1 MEWLK
6 NHSILKFTYD
16 ILFLERGFFMNLSTW
31 QQAYCQLR
39 NTIIEGQ
46 YDHLNPAQK
55 EAVLHAQ
62 GPCLVLAGAGSGKT
76 TMLVNRIGHTIRFG
90 SAYGS
95 NVLPTGITE
104 TDYHRVKE
112 WQQNNLDSG
121 EPMPLEIS
129 RLLED
134 QSVDPSSILAITFTN
149 KAAREMKERV
159 NHLLKGQYTPM
170 WISTFH
176 AACARMLRR
185 DIHRLGYGTNFVIY
199 DAQDQQVLLKEC
211 LKQLNLSDKKYS
223 PRAVGGWIGKMKD
236 SMIDVN
242 ESKKQNEKDI
252 YARNLANIYELYE
265 KKLHQNNALDF
276 DDLILKSLQL
286 FKEAPEVLEYYQEK
300 FQYVLVD
307 EFQDTNKPQYQW
319 VKALAE
325 KHRNLCVVGDDD
337 QSIYGWRGADIENIL
352 GFEKDFK
359 DTRIIKL
366 EQNYRST
373 ETILKAANSVVGNNR
388 YRKSKNLFTEG
399 STGDKIYYCR
409 CGNEYAEADFVAQ
422 SMQNLHQEGYPYS
435 DFAVLYRTHAQSR
448 VLEEAMMKTGIPYR
462 IYGGT
467 RFYDRKEIKDIL
479 AYLKVIENPK
489 DDLSL
494 KRILNTP
501 RRGIGDKTIGT
512 LEILASDQELSLW
525 HMLTETDQWHHRLTS
540 RASNSLTKFIEQLR
554 LWVDKKTAYSVTEL
568 VEEIYTAT
576 RYVQLLKDDGSIEA
590 QGRVENLMEFLSLTR
605 EFDQTVEEETLEDF
619 LAGTA
624 LEAAVDS
631 LEEAEE
637 SGVLLMT
644 LHSSKGLEFPVV
656 FMPGLEEN
664 VFPSNMSLQEGNEEE
679 ERRLCYV
686 GITRAKE
693 KLYLSNAVSRTLYGF
708 TGYNKA
714 SRFMEE
720 IPRDC
725 LEELGKE
732 QKSKEAPSEAFQKK
746 QQKQRWQRKEMKP
759 MTVTAGPQ
767 HVGEN
772 REVKSGQKVTHPVFG
787 SGTIVSKANEL
798 VTIAF
803 PGGGLKKINLDYV
816 KLTIEE

>member
-1 MEWLK
+1 
-6 NHSILKFTYD
+6 
-16 ILFLERGFFMNLSTW
+16 MNSLSW
-31 QQAYCQLR
+31 QQQYCQLR
-39 NTIIEGQ
+39 DTIIEGQ

-55 EAVLHAQ
+55 EAVLHTE

-90 SAYGS
+90 PAYGS
-95 NVLPTGITE
+95 DDVPEGMTE
-104 TDYHRVKE
+104 ADYASFKQWHEENSDLNTPV
-112 WQQNNLDSG
+112 
-121 EPMPLEIS
+121 PLAIS
-129 RLLED
+129 RLLEH
-134 QSVDPSSILAITFTN
+134 QSVDPGDVLAITFTN

-159 NHLLKGQYTPM
+159 NQLLRGQDGRM

-211 LKQLNLSDKKYS
+211 LKQLNLNDKKYS
-223 PRAVGGWIGKMKD
+223 PRAVSGWIGKMKD
-236 SMIDVN
+236 SMISVK
-242 ESKKQNEKDI
+242 ECKKQNEKDF
-252 YARNLANIYELYE
+252 YARHLANLYELYE
-265 KKLHQNNALDF
+265 KKLYQNNALDF
-276 DDLILKSLQL
+276 DDLILKTLQL
-286 FKEAPEVLEYYQEK
+286 FKEAPEVLRYYQERFK
-300 FQYVLVD
+300 YVLVD
-307 EFQDTNKPQYQW
+307 EFQDTNKPQYIW
-319 VKALAE
+319 VKALAV

-359 DTRIIKL
+359 DTRTIKL

-373 ETILKAANSVVGNNR
+373 ETILKAANLVVANNR
-388 YRKSKNLFTEG
+388 YRKAKKLFTEG
-399 STGDKIYYCR
+399 IKGEKLQYCR
-409 CGNEYAEADFVAQ
+409 CGNEYAEADFVVQ
-422 SMQNLHQEGYPYS
+422 SMQSLHEEGHPYS

-489 DDLSL
+489 DELSL

-501 RRGIGDKTIGT
+501 RRGIGDKTVET
-512 LEILASDQELSLW
+512 LEILASDQGLSLW
-525 HMLTETDQWHHRLTS
+525 QMLTETDQWRHRISS
-540 RASNSLTKFIEQLR
+540 RAANSLAKFIGMTGN
-554 LWVDKKTAYSVTEL
+554 WVKKKKEYAVTEL
-568 VEEIYTAT
+568 VEEIYAT
-576 RYVQLLKDDGSIEA
+576 TGYLQLLKDDGSVEA
-590 QGRVENLMEFLSLTR
+590 QGRLENLMEFLSLTR
-605 EFDQTVEEETLEDF
+605 EFDQTAEEETLEDF

-631 LEEAEE
+631 MEEEE
-637 SGVLLMT
+637 DSSALLMT
-644 LHSSKGLEFPVV
+644 LHSAKGLEFPVV

-664 VFPSNMSLQEGNEEE
+664 IFPSSMSLQEGNEEE

-693 KLYLSNAVSRTLYGF
+693 KLFLSNAISRTLYGF
-708 TGYNKA
+708 TGYNRA

-720 IPRDC
+720 IPADC
-725 LEELGKE
+725 IEELGKN
-732 QKSKEAPSEAFQKK
+732 QKTKEPRQEEFQKK

-759 MTVTAGPQ
+759 MSATAAPK

-772 REVKSGQKVTHPVFG
+772 REIKSGQKVSHPVFG
-787 SGTIVSKANEL
+787 SGTVVSKTNEL

-816 KLTIEE
+816 KLTTEE